1 MENDLKFSGESPVV
15 INYNGNAEDI
25 YAPVR
30 TSSADINIVTDKIL
44 DDLYSARK
52 DEVCVRIEKSEER
65 TLQNNPVVNQF
76 GDWWYVGGGGH
87 AVLIDVDGQE
97 ELYEI
102 RQIRYKFIDKDNELN
117 MLVTAYCDALG
128 TTDTMWIVPNYSYS
142 GVYMGAKFIK
152 NNKWKLNFNPNTFVY
167 DYYFYIGHNYYAG
180 GNTSYS
186 LKLYD
191 SGHYNEWSVF
201 KWENDD
207 WVYVAP
213 YKCSYGST
221 DFVFARMA
229 EYVYQYADGETE
241 VIFDASDTTYP
252 ANYTGVYSYSRSST
266 KAGFT
271 HRNIRYTIEGTTTT
285 ARISG
290 KNCHNLRVIEN
301 GEIKTIDVV
310 LYNNQIYKINRQD
323 RTISFY
329 CGRPSDTT
337 FTTVTCI
344 FGDTYDNLYMV
355 IGLGFY
361 WLSPDGWVLTQNRGV
376 VDYLWNYISSDG
388 RSHYQF
394 TYTNDS
400 YISLHIKPTA
410 SIHYESTYVF
420 TDYHTIW
427 EGYKMPNTFS
437 QELTL
442 NLDSV
447 QMTAIDPVSILKYVT
462 IDRLLEKPKIVTY
475 RELIGSALSY
485 VMLSVNLLSVESSV
499 SYGGVYDGTNGLLDL
514 QVQVSNFWDESD
526 KPATVYEMIEE
537 ILRPFCMVLAYEGD
551 RYVIYNQNKT
561 TGSRNFVN
569 YEIGLDGS
577 LTELVGATEQTYIHN
592 IDTDWISNNV
602 SNATMEINNT
612 YEKVS
617 GVAST
622 MIPTYSTMAMDLID
636 YTQRDLYE
644 ADGLNVQTN
653 KTKGIKKVGEVYST
667 DTSDKWFYIW
677 NGVYVNPEYKLEPWS
692 SPVDWYLNINK
703 AYEYLT
709 GTTTGYGADT
719 GSILNFYGGTANPT
733 ATGKEQL
740 IEKSVEVKRRITA
753 YAADNGV
760 PPEFLET
767 ADLAWTYSGSGS
779 GSSSSTEGH
788 ISKSDSSDAKFGS
801 GIEMGDSDRIIYRQ
815 KYEHINMTQTNNPVV
830 DVDISRSFSRTGIN
844 TLISVMNNNTATNCS
859 YSLIGSN
866 LVGCDTNYY
875 PPVWNSENIVVN
887 SIYFKRYSAGSTIR
901 CREIWDRRRI
911 DMYITL
917 SDGTYLQFNG
927 KEWVSVSSVSE
938 NDDSNSFYLMRLMN
952 NEYLFHTEQRY
963 PVIETSDGEHFALGT
978 ESFIYFRDNLDH
990 GVYDHDPGT
999 SGEKMECPPYA
1010 GAGQIKNSSEGFI
1023 SVNLPYVNDPEA
1035 AIYVDVYNSSM
1046 LGMTGSDTI
1055 GSAGPVPFY
1064 YPKKNESGYKEIWSC
1079 WCDFLPKNLTHIKA
1093 EHLDLSISVSTPESN
1108 LGQMFAESDVR
1119 YTIDSKNDYVE
1130 EYDGP
1135 SFRVNTFNQLVASSF
1150 SYLLF
1155 DNAYAD
1161 PGQFIINGQAGRPEC
1176 YVVQAYMNWLGTIRK
1191 IYNKTIKPLNDGKF
1205 SNIMTFIAS
1214 PEIGENPLMVIS
1226 DSWDLKTNRH
1236 TISSIED
1243 QNIDVEYVMTV
1254 DAIELPRMARAE
1266 RYNLPTAKKK

>member
-44 DDLYSARK
+44 DDMYSARK
-52 DEVCVRIEKSEER
+52 DEVCVRIEKDGFVSIRTVYHSE
-65 TLQNNPVVNQF
+65 
-76 GDWWYVGGGGH
+76 
-87 AVLIDVDGQE
+87 
-97 ELYEI
+97 
-102 RQIRYKFIDKDNELN
+102 
-117 MLVTAYCDALG
+117 
-128 TTDTMWIVPNYSYS
+128 
-142 GVYMGAKFIK
+142 
-152 NNKWKLNFNPNTFVY
+152 
-167 DYYFYIGHNYYAG
+167 
-180 GNTSYS
+180 
-186 LKLYD
+186 
-191 SGHYNEWSVF
+191 
-201 KWENDD
+201 
-207 WVYVAP
+207 
-213 YKCSYGST
+213 
-221 DFVFARMA
+221 
-229 EYVYQYADGETE
+229 
-241 VIFDASDTTYP
+241 
-252 ANYTGVYSYSRSST
+252 
-266 KAGFT
+266 
-271 HRNIRYTIEGTTTT
+271 
-285 ARISG
+285 
-290 KNCHNLRVIEN
+290 
-301 GEIKTIDVV
+301 
-310 LYNNQIYKINRQD
+310 
-323 RTISFY
+323 
-329 CGRPSDTT
+329 
-337 FTTVTCI
+337 
-344 FGDTYDNLYMV
+344 DTYTYSEGAFFKL
-355 IGLGFY
+355 IK
-361 WLSPDGWVLTQNRGV
+361 SDGTERPAPEI
-376 VDYLWNYISSDG
+376 ISSDNVEYTFYDKDG
-388 RSHYQF
+388 DICCYFRIPGSTNYNNFFGVYDVNRRAFIENDKWGITNLLSMIIQPGSLFDTFDKFHYITDGSNTYIYYKMYENANWYLVKSNNAGGWGTPVVQQDTDFNWATPFNAWAYNGVCYAINHTDGYLYILNANTLQFERDTRGFPYNIMRELFFVQPDGIVYYRDSNNYLCVITPPYNNAKYYYNNPLNNGVYFSDFPPGPPSGSAYQSNLYLLQKDTNKFYLWKVDWVHSTWSNLQF
-394 TYTNDS
+394 TRVQNIPTDFS
-400 YISLHIKPTA
+400 YNLGGFELFLYKKPGSFEICLNSQNSSPTWRF
-410 SIHYESTYVF
+410 SITSGYLETVTVYETRTV
-420 TDYHTIW
+420 W

-561 TGSRNFVN
+561 TGSRNFIN

-577 LTELVGATEQTYIHN
+577 LTELVGATEPTYIHN

-653 KTKGIKKVGEVYST
+653 KTRGIKKVGEVYSV
-667 DTSDKWFYIW
+667 DAADKWFYIW

-733 ATGKEQL
+733 ATGKEQVV
-740 IEKSVEVKRRITA
+740 EKSVEVKRRITA

-1108 LGQMFAESDVR
+1108 LGQMFSESDIR
-1119 YTIDSKNDYVE
+1119 YEIDSKNDYVE

-1254 DAIELPRMARAE
+1254 DAIELPRMARAD